1 MKTRRN
7 RKLGTIL
14 PPPAVSRV
22 ANPQSW
28 ENSPDNWPL
37 HDIQTRLG
45 TAREG
50 TVEAMA
56 KTVPCLR
63 AAAPE
68 RATPAWCTEFGSC
81 TEAAT
86 RASPGEQR
94 HSSVHA
100 QMRPSRS

>member
-1 MKTRRN
+1 MKHRRKS
-7 RKLGTIL
+7 KLEKFP

-56 KTVPCLR
+56 KTVPWLR
-63 AAAPE
+63 AAAPG
-68 RATPAWCTEFGSC
+68 RATPAWCTDFGSC
-81 TEAAT
+81 TEGAT
-86 RASPGEQR
+86 RESPGQQG
-94 HSSVHA
+94 HASVHA
-100 QMRPSRS
+100 QMRPSH